1 MAQRGPVAAAERYR
15 WYVAALGLFMLNG
28 LGYAALASRLPEL
41 RDAYGL
47 TDAQLGF
54 ARTGF
59 VVGLTAT
66 MFVAPQLVR
75 RARARRAAPIA
86 AGIYLLGIGLAGAGL
101 GLWSMVGWLLV
112 AGAANALLDIGQNVI
127 AVRLEKFRMETGPD
141 TRANSLLSPLEGFQA
156 VGGVLGAAF
165 GAATAGR
172 VGLTVSFTVL
182 AGVGALGAVLVF
194 ALLRRF
200 DPSAPAGTRGSSPE
214 RDRGTV
220 TAGDRGATPASGTP
234 PGQVADPTPGNTH
247 ATAAPDRPDRSL
259 SARLRA
265 AYPPQLRRLTAMSF
279 AALLLEGALMNWLT
293 VVVVNAGG
301 SLTAASTALTV
312 FIGAL
317 CAGRLAYG
325 PLSGRLDRVRFAR
338 YCGVLLVAGIAG
350 IVQPFWHGPAAITLL
365 CAAAAGLG
373 LSNLHPFCTA
383 TVGHTAAAGSEETAL
398 GKLNRVAYTGIA
410 LEGVLIAAL
419 TAVLGLD
426 AALGL
431 LGLLALLFVFQAHQF
446 ATGTDAVAVRVR

>member
-1 MAQRGPVAAAERYR
+1 MQQRTAPAERYR
-15 WYVAALGLFMLNG
+15 WYLATLGLFLLNG

-41 RDAYGL
+41 RDTYGL

-75 RARARRAAPIA
+75 RARARRAAPVA

-101 GLWSMVGWLLV
+101 GLWSMVGWLVV

-127 AVRLEKFRMETGPD
+127 AVRLEKSRMETGPHA
-141 TRANSLLSPLEGFQA
+141 RANSLLSPLEGFQA

-165 GAATAGR
+165 GATTAGR
-172 VGLTVSFTVL
+172 AGLTVSFAVL
-182 AGVGALGAVLVF
+182 AAVGAVGAVVVF
-194 ALLRRF
+194 LLLRRF
-200 DPSAPAGTRGSSPE
+200 DPPSPESGGPGAGTVRH
-214 RDRGTV
+214 RARAA
-220 TAGDRGATPASGTP
+220 AGRRPSL
-234 PGQVADPTPGNTH
+234 
-247 ATAAPDRPDRSL
+247 AARI
-259 SARLRA
+259 RA
-265 AYPPQLRRLTAMSF
+265 AYPPRLRRLTAMSF
-279 AALLLEGALMNWLT
+279 TALLLEGALMNWLT

-301 SLTAASTALTV
+301 SLTAAGTALTV

-317 CAGRLAYG
+317 CLGRLAYG
-325 PLSGRLDRVRFAR
+325 PLSPRVDRVRFAR
-338 YCGVLLVAGIAG
+338 SCGLLLVAGIAG
-350 IVQPFWHGPAAITLL
+350 IVQPFWQGDIAFTLV

-383 TVGHTAAAGSEETAL
+383 TVGHTAAAGTEEEAL

-419 TAVLGLD
+419 TAAIGLD

-431 LGLLALLFVFQAHQF
+431 LGLLALLFVFQARQF
-446 ATGTDAVAVRVR
+446 ATGPDTVAVRAR